1 MDLWGGTN
9 GFAPALF
16 GSTLRVKKTG
26 ETGSQYVS
34 FCRSIRALLP
44 FKTCP
49 FVVQYVPSL
58 RSIDD
63 VLAGWGGDGGDVSL
77 VF

>member
-9 GFAPALF
+9 GFASALF
-16 GSTLRVKKTG
+16 GSTLRVKKSG

-34 FCRSIRALLP
+34 FCCSIRALLQ
-44 FKTCP
+44 FNTCAL
-49 FVVQYVPSL
+49 VVQYVPSW
-58 RSIDD
+58 R
-63 VLAGWGGDGGDVSL
+63 GGDGGDVSL

>member
-9 GFAPALF
+9 GFTPALS

-34 FCRSIRALLP
+34 FCRSKRALLP

-49 FVVQYVPSL
+49 LASQNVPSL
-58 RSIDD
+58 RSIYD
-63 VLAGWGGDGGDVSL
+63 VLAGWVGDGGDVSL